1 MGGFNM
7 DEKYPI
13 GQFTC
18 GETISSEDI
27 QHWIEEIKTLPVRLH
42 EAVDGLAEEML
53 ENTYREGGWTI
64 RQLVHHIADSHL
76 NSYIR
81 FKLALTENNP
91 TIKPYAEDKW
101 AELPDSKLPIE
112 ISLNI
117 IQSLHERWVF
127 LLENLADAQH
137 KRTFIHPDSGGIP
150 LEMNIGLYAWHGNH
164 HLAHIRN
171 AIQKS
176 ASLS

>member
-1 MGGFNM
+1 M
-7 DEKYPI
+7 DERYPI

-18 GETISSEDI
+18 GETISLEDI
-27 QHWIEEIKTLPVRLH
+27 QRWIEEIKTFPKELREVV
-42 EAVDGLAEEML
+42 EGLGEEML

-81 FKLALTENNP
+81 FKLALTETNP

-101 AELPDSKLPIE
+101 AELPDSSLPIE

-117 IQSLHERWVF
+117 IQSLHERWAF
-127 LLENLADAQH
+127 LLANLTVAQH
-137 KRTFIHPDSGGIP
+137 KRNFIHPDSGDIP
-150 LEMNIGLYAWHGNH
+150 LEMNVGLYAWHGNH

-171 AIQKS
+171 AIQKG